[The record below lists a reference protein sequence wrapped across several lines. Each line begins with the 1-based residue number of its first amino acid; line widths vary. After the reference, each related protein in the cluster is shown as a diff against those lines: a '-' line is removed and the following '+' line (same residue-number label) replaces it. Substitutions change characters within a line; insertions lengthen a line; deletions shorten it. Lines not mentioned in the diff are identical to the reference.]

1 MKYKLKFTKTFH
13 KNVKKFRKNKELVE
27 SLMGRIEK
35 IVENPNCGKPLKY
48 ALSSYRSVRVK
59 NRYRLIYKVDEE
71 RKEVILVAFGHR
83 KKIYEILLL
92 SEE

>member
-1 MKYKLKFTKTFH
+1 MKYKLKFTKAFQ
-13 KNVKKFRKNKELVE
+13 KNIKKFRKNKEIVE
-27 SLMGRIEK
+27 GLMGRIEK
-35 IVENPNCGKPLKY
+35 IIENPDCGKPLKY

-59 NRYRLIYKVDEE
+59 SRYRLIYKVDEE

-83 KKIYEILLL
+83 KRIYEVLLL